1 MSKLLSVTD
10 RKTDAIEALP
20 TAQKI
25 LLAVAIAKT
34 RGGNVLDPLEVQH
47 TPTTTLH
54 NTQQE
59 KTLIFPI
66 LASKGIQKDIRETYR
81 TCSPYGDK
89 L

>member
-34 RGGNVLDPLEVQH
+34 KGGNILDPLEVR
-47 TPTTTLH
+47 TLTTFHKTH
-54 NTQQE
+54 NT
-59 KTLIFPI
+59 
-66 LASKGIQKDIRETYR
+66 REGTNISYFSFER
-81 TCSPYGDK
+81 NSEGYMRSI
-89 L
+89 

>member
-34 RGGNVLDPLEVQH
+34 KGGNVLDPLEVQH
-47 TPTTTLH
+47 HTH
-54 NTQQE
+54 NTHNNNR
-59 KTLIFPI
+59 
-66 LASKGIQKDIRETYR
+66 GH
-81 TCSPYGDK
+81 
-89 L
+89 